1 MDFMESS
8 RQDREV
14 LLCYLSPITRVCY
27 LSLITSVQESAS
39 ISTKYDCRVK
49 IAHHKDVVS
58 LVEEGIIMVVKSL
71 R

>member
-14 LLCYLSPITRVCY
+14 LLCY

-49 IAHHKDVVS
+49 IAHHREVVS
-58 LVEEGIIMVVKSL
+58 LVEEGIKMVVKSL

>member
-1 MDFMESS
+1 MESS

-14 LLCYLSPITRVCY
+14 LLCYLSP
-27 LSLITSVQESAS
+27 ITSVQESAS